1 VELHSHGP
9 TIDDLRALRLHG
21 PGDLR
26 VDDVPAPEPQ
36 KGEVVLEV
44 EAALTGQA
52 ELRTFAEGSDALD
65 ASPAPFGREAAGVDT
80 RDGQRV
86 VVAASAPCGH
96 CAPCL
101 AGREA
106 LCRRPSRLE
115 GALAER
121 VLVPARIAE
130 ANLHRLPRGLDP
142 AVAALADSLACCL
155 HAVERADVKPSNL
168 VAVLGAGPIGLMLCA
183 CVTDAG
189 GYVAAVGG
197 RTSRHALA
205 AAFGAR
211 PADPTD
217 ADIVIEAAG
226 TPEARRDA
234 LELVQPG
241 GTVVL
246 VGTPEPAE
254 PIAADAERIHREEL
268 TLCGATG
275 HAPRHFRAALAFLA
289 SGAYPWE
296 RLVTHVVPLDGVAP
310 LLADPPEDYLKAAVR
325 P

>member
-1 VELHSHGP
+1 VGAGGLP
-9 TIDDLRALRLHG
+9 YRCVKALRLHA

-26 VDDVPAPEPQ
+26 VDEVPPPEPRD
-36 KGEVVLEV
+36 GDVIVEV
-44 EAALTGQA
+44 EVALTGNA
-52 ELRTFAEGSDALD
+52 ELRAFAAGSDALD
-65 ASPAPFGREAAGVDT
+65 SSPAPFGRELVGIDT
-80 RDGQRV
+80 RDGRR
-86 VVAASAPCGH
+86 VVAAATAPCGH
-96 CAPCL
+96 CAACL
-101 AGREA
+101 ADREV
-106 LCRRPSRLE
+106 LCRRPERLE

-130 ANLHRLPRGLDP
+130 VNLQAVPRGLDP

-155 HAVERADVKPSNL
+155 HAVERDGLRPGSL
-168 VAVLGAGPIGLMLCA
+168 VAVLGSGPIGLLLCA

-197 RTSRHALA
+197 RTSRHSLA

-211 PADPTD
+211 PADPRD
-217 ADIVIEAAG
+217 ADVVIEAAG
-226 TPEARRDA
+226 TEQARRDA

-241 GTVVL
+241 GTVLL
-246 VGTPEPAE
+246 VGTTEPGE
-254 PIAADAERIHREEL
+254 PIAADAERIRGEEL
-268 TLCGATG
+268 TLCGAAG

-296 RLVTHVVPLDGVAP
+296 RLITHEVSLDGVAT

>member
-1 VELHSHGP
+1 VELESHGR

-26 VDDVPAPEPQ
+26 VDDVQPPEPRD
-36 KGEVVLEV
+36 GEVVLEV
-44 EAALTGQA
+44 EAALTGHA
-52 ELRTFAEGSDALD
+52 ELRAFAGGSDTLD
-65 ASPAPFGREAAGVDT
+65 TSPVPFGREVAGIDT
-80 RDGQRV
+80 LNGRRLV
-86 VVAASAPCGH
+86 AAASAPCGH

-101 AGREA
+101 ADREEI
-106 LCRRPSRLE
+106 CRRPARLE
-115 GALAER
+115 GAFAER
-121 VLVPARIAE
+121 VRVPARIAE
-130 ANLHRLPRGLDP
+130 VNLHPVPRGLEP

-155 HAVERADVKPSNL
+155 HAVERADVKPSSI
-168 VAVLGAGPIGLMLCA
+168 VAVLGSGPIGLMLCA

-189 GYVAAVGG
+189 GYVAAAGG

-211 PADPTD
+211 PADPSD
-217 ADIVIEAAG
+217 ADVVIEAAG
-226 TPEARRDA
+226 MPQARRDA

-268 TLCGATG
+268 TLCGAAG

-296 RLVTHVVPLDGVAP
+296 RLITHAVPLEGVAS
-310 LLADPPEDYLKAAVR
+310 LLAQPPEDYLKAAVQ

>member
-1 VELHSHGP
+1 V
-9 TIDDLRALRLHG
+9 LRLHG
-21 PGDLR
+21 PGDVR
-26 VDDVPAPEPQ
+26 VDDVPPPEPRQ
-36 KGEVVLEV
+36 GDVVLEV
-44 EAALTGQA
+44 EAALTGHA
-52 ELRTFAEGSDALD
+52 ELRAFAEGSDALD
-65 ASPAPFGREAAGVDT
+65 GSPAPFGREVAGVDT
-80 RDGQRV
+80 RDGRRV
-86 VVAASAPCGH
+86 VVAASAPCGR

-101 AGREA
+101 ANREA
-106 LCRRPSRLE
+106 LCRRPTVLE

-121 VLVPARIAE
+121 ALVPARIAE
-130 ANLHRLPRGLDP
+130 VNLHPLPRGLDP
-142 AVAALADSLACCL
+142 AVGALADSLACCL
-155 HAVERADVKPSNL
+155 HAVERADVKPSSL

-183 CVTDAG
+183 CVADAG

-211 PADPTD
+211 PADPAD

-226 TPEARRDA
+226 TPAARRDA

-241 GTVVL
+241 GTVLL

-268 TLCGATG
+268 TLRGAAG

-289 SGAYPWE
+289 SGAYPWD
-296 RLVTHVVPLDGVAP
+296 RLITHLVPLEGVAP
-310 LLADPPEDYLKAAVR
+310 LLADPPEDYLKAAVT

>member
-1 VELHSHGP
+1 MK
-9 TIDDLRALRLHG
+9 ALRLHG

-26 VDDVPAPEPQ
+26 VENVPSPEPRDDDV
-36 KGEVVLEV
+36 VVEV
-44 EAALTGQA
+44 EVALTGHE
-52 ELRTFAEGSDALD
+52 ELRTFADGSDALD
-65 ASPAPFGREAAGVDT
+65 GSPAPFGRELAGIDT
-80 RDGQRV
+80 RDGRGV
-86 VVAASAPCGH
+86 VPAAAAPCGH
-96 CAPCL
+96 CALCL
-101 AGREA
+101 ADREA
-106 LCRRPSRLE
+106 LCRRPVLLE

-121 VLVPARIAE
+121 VLVPGRIAE
-130 ANLHRLPRGLDP
+130 VNLHPVPSGLEP

-155 HAVERADVKPSNL
+155 HAVERAGVRPGSL
-168 VAVLGAGPIGLMLCA
+168 VAVLGSGPIGLMLCA

-211 PADPTD
+211 PADPHD
-217 ADIVIEAAG
+217 ADIVVEAAG
-226 TPEARRDA
+226 TPQARRDA

-241 GTVVL
+241 GTVLL

-254 PIAADAERIHREEL
+254 PIAADAERIRREEL
-268 TLCGATG
+268 TLCGAAG

-296 RLVTHVVPLDGVAP
+296 RLITHAVPLEGVAA
-310 LLADPPEDYLKAAVR
+310 LLSEPPEDYLKAAVN

>member
-1 VELHSHGP
+1 VELHGHGP

-21 PGDLR
+21 AGDLR
-26 VDDVPAPEPQ
+26 VEDVPRPEPRD
-36 KGEVVLEV
+36 GDVVLEV
-44 EAALTGQA
+44 EVALTGHE
-52 ELRTFAEGSDALD
+52 ELRAFGAGPDLLD
-65 ASPAPFGREAAGVDT
+65 GPSSPFGRELTGIDP
-80 RDGQRV
+80 RGRRV
-86 VVAASAPCGH
+86 VVATSAPCGH

-101 AGREA
+101 ADREA
-106 LCRRPSRLE
+106 LCRRPALLA

-130 ANLHRLPRGLDP
+130 VNMHPVPRGLDP

-155 HAVERADVKPSNL
+155 HAVERADVKPSSL

-197 RTSRHALA
+197 RTSRHGLA
-205 AAFGAR
+205 AAFGAL
-211 PADPTD
+211 PADPRD

-226 TPEARRDA
+226 TPQARRDA

-241 GTVVL
+241 GTVLL

-254 PIAADAERIHREEL
+254 PIAADAGRIRGEEL
-268 TLCGATG
+268 TLSGAAG

-296 RLVTHVVPLDGVAP
+296 RLITHSVPLEGVAV
-310 LLADPPEDYLKAAVR
+310 LLADPPEDYLKAAVN

>member
-1 VELHSHGP
+1 
-9 TIDDLRALRLHG
+9 
-21 PGDLR
+21 
-26 VDDVPAPEPQ
+26 
-36 KGEVVLEV
+36 VVVEV
-44 EAALTGQA
+44 EAALTGHA
-52 ELRTFAEGSDALD
+52 ELRAFAEGSDVLD
-65 ASPAPFGREAAGVDT
+65 GSPAPFGRELAGVDT
-80 RDGQRV
+80 RDGRRV

-101 AGREA
+101 ADREA
-106 LCRRPSRLE
+106 LCRRPALLE

-130 ANLHRLPRGLDP
+130 VNLHPVPRGLDP

-155 HAVERADVKPSNL
+155 HAVERADVRPGSL
-168 VAVLGAGPIGLMLCA
+168 VAVLGAGPIGLVLCA

-211 PADPTD
+211 PADPGD

-226 TPEARRDA
+226 TPQARRDA
-234 LELVQPG
+234 LELVQSG

-246 VGTPEPAE
+246 AGTPAPAE

-268 TLCGATG
+268 TLRGATG

-296 RLVTHVVPLDGVAP
+296 RLITHVASLDDVAR

>member
-1 VELHSHGP
+1 M
-9 TIDDLRALRLHG
+9 
-21 PGDLR
+21 
-26 VDDVPAPEPQ
+26 
-36 KGEVVLEV
+36 LEV
-44 EAALTGQA
+44 EAALTGRA
-52 ELRTFAEGSDALD
+52 ELRALAEGSDALD
-65 ASPAPFGREAAGVDT
+65 GSPAAFGREVAGVDT
-80 RDGQRV
+80 RNGRRV
-86 VVAASAPCGH
+86 VAAASAPCGH
-96 CAPCL
+96 CATCL
-101 AGREA
+101 ANREA
-106 LCRRPSRLE
+106 LCRRPTVLE

-121 VLVPARIAE
+121 LLVPARIAE
-130 ANLHRLPRGLDP
+130 VNLHPLPRGLDP
-142 AVAALADSLACCL
+142 VVGALADSLACCL
-155 HAVERADVKPSNL
+155 HAVERADVKPSSL

-183 CVTDAG
+183 CVADAG

-211 PADPTD
+211 PADPAD

-226 TPEARRDA
+226 TPEARRAA

-268 TLCGATG
+268 TLCGAAG

-296 RLVTHVVPLDGVAP
+296 RLITHVVPLEDVAP

>member
-1 VELHSHGP
+1 VELHGHGH

-26 VDDVPAPEPQ
+26 VDGVPAPEPRN
-36 KGEVVLEV
+36 GDVVLEV
-44 EAALTGQA
+44 EVALTGHA
-52 ELRTFAEGSDALD
+52 ELRAFAGGSDAID
-65 ASPAPFGREAAGVDT
+65 RSPAPFGREAAGVDT
-80 RDGQRV
+80 RDGRR
-86 VVAASAPCGH
+86 VVAAATAPCGH
-96 CAPCL
+96 CAPCQ
-101 AGREA
+101 AEREE
-106 LCRRPSRLE
+106 LCRRPARLE

-121 VLVPARIAE
+121 ALVPNRIAE
-130 ANLHRLPRGLDP
+130 VNLHPVPRGLDP

-155 HAVERADVKPSNL
+155 HAVERADVKPSSL

-183 CVTDAG
+183 CATDAG

-205 AAFGAR
+205 SAFGAR

-217 ADIVIEAAG
+217 ADVVIEAAG
-226 TPEARRDA
+226 TPQARSDA

-254 PIAADAERIHREEL
+254 PLAADAERIHREEL

-289 SGAYPWE
+289 SGAYPWA
-296 RLVTHVVPLDGVAP
+296 RLVTHEVPLDAVAN
-310 LLADPPEDYLKAAVR
+310 LLADPPEDYLKAAVH